1 MKYLLVMLLFIYGKL
16 YFYNSLDF
24 GLVEFE
30 TNVKRIKYSK
40 ADFKEASTS
49 QFKYKIFAL

>member
-40 ADFKEASTS
+40 ADFTEASTS